1 MLRRTMVV
9 IIESIMKVLYFSL
22 VVGVELYMKK
32 PTPNAWFSLKKF
44 SEWRAQQASKVGNYS
59 IMSIFLLNRVHICL
73 VQTIQ

>member
-1 MLRRTMVV
+1 MLRGTMVV

-32 PTPNAWFSLKKF
+32 PAPNAWFSLKKSPNGVRSKRAR
-44 SEWRAQQASKVGNYS
+44 SET